1 MYESSCS
8 YQSALERL
16 ACPSMIKSE
25 DCSGVGVAGVAG
37 VAAVAPGAD
46 WYRLACN
53 TSTFEQLKQSVE
65 KAKAALQDRAAQGYL
80 SPASFTEHLA
90 EHLAPSSTASSASSA
105 TTAAS
110 AGPGGVHGA
119 GSALAAPQQLH
130 SANSAPPQTSV
141 ASVTPSSQEHGKQR
155 SSQAQGECRQL
166 L

>member
-25 DCSGVGVAGVAG
+25 DCSGAGVAG

-90 EHLAPSSTASSASSA
+90 EHLAPSATPQGGSGHASSA
-105 TTAAS
+105 
-110 AGPGGVHGA
+110 PHGA
-119 GSALAAPQQLH
+119 AGQQVLHAPAA
-130 SANSAPPQTSV
+130 PQTSV
-141 ASVTPSSQEHGKQR
+141 AQAPSSQDHKR
-155 SSQAQGECRQL
+155 SSHGENDSCFQCAVNNTSVDLRFIL
-166 L
+166 

>member
-25 DCSGVGVAGVAG
+25 DCSGAGVAG
-37 VAAVAPGAD
+37 VASVPPGAD

-90 EHLAPSSTASSASSA
+90 EHLAP
-105 TTAAS
+105 
-110 AGPGGVHGA
+110 
-119 GSALAAPQQLH
+119 AAPAPLAPSSSQQQLH
-130 SANSAPPQTSV
+130 GGSPQAPAAPT
-141 ASVTPSSQEHGKQR
+141 APSQDKR
-155 SSQAQGECRQL
+155 SSQTHGEYRL
-166 L
+166 LENSVRNA